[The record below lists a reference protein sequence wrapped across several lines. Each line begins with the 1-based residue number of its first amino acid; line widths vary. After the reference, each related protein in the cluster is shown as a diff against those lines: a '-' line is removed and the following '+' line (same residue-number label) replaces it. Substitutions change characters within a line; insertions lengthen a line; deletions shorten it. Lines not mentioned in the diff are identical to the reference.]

1 MANIE
6 RDVIKDILVKEGPLT
21 KEDVID
27 RVLKERFL
35 KKNTILVNLQNAKYF
50 KKMSD
55 GRYTVAK

>member
-1 MANIE
+1 MTKKTLKLSIVALLIMASC
-6 RDVIKDILVKEGPLT
+6 T
-21 KEDVID
+21 KEDVVD

-50 KKMSD
+50 KKLDD